1 MTMETHEHCGQ
12 CDDHS
17 RAHEHCGACD
27 EHGHG
32 HTHDHC
38 GDCDGHG
45 RGHTHDHCGDCGG
58 HGHTHDDCG
67 GDCENCDNIEWIE
80 IGGESSGEC
89 DECGECGA
97 HEHSHK
103 APDTPEQQEK
113 RLRLA
118 AEVLDLARST
128 LLVNLRF
135 LDAALNELIPVT
147 QDDLNLATNGQ
158 YMLFSPGHILWCC
171 KNEQERPVRD
181 YLHVVL
187 HCVFRHMYV
196 DKLIDQRC
204 WDLACDIAVE
214 YSITRLGLAA
224 AAAEREALQQGVYAE
239 QLEKVKQLTAERIY
253 RFLLDGGMDVARM
266 EELAPLFYADEHA
279 LWYSSEEAQEQPSDE
294 SSPASS
300 SPDEGEDPP
309 DSQSSGES
317 SAPQE
322 QPDEQMEERWS
333 EIARRMQVDM
343 ETFSREK
350 EDKAGGLVQNLREAN
365 RERYD
370 YGRFLK
376 KFAVRGEVVR
386 INDDEF
392 DYIYYTYGL
401 KLYGKMPLVEPLEYK
416 EVKRIRE
423 FVIAID
429 TSGSVSGKMVQLFVQ
444 KTYNILKTT
453 ESFFSKINLHII
465 QCDAQIQ
472 EAVKI
477 TSQREFDR
485 YMEAMEIHGLG
496 GTDFRPVF
504 RYVDELREKNEF
516 ENLRGLI
523 YLTDGFGTFPKKKPE
538 YETAFVFVDDG
549 VNSYD
554 VPSWA
559 IRLILQPE
567 ELY

>member
-1 MTMETHEHCGQ
+1 MNMDHEHCGQ
-12 CDDHS
+12 CTGHD
-17 RAHEHCGACD
+17 
-27 EHGHG
+27 HG

-38 GDCDGHG
+38 GECGEPGHS
-45 RGHTHDHCGDCGG
+45 HDNCGECGG
-58 HGHTHDDCG
+58 CDDR
-67 GDCENCDNIEWIE
+67 ELIET
-80 IGGESSGEC
+80 GSGC
-89 DECGECGA
+89 DECGECGECG
-97 HEHSHK
+97 EHRH
-103 APDTPEQQEK
+103 ADAEEPPELREK

-118 AEVLDLARST
+118 AEVLELARNT

-135 LDAALNELIPVT
+135 LDAALNELVPVT
-147 QDDLNLATNGQ
+147 QDDLNLATDGK
-158 YMLFSPGHILWCC
+158 YMLFSPGHILWCYR
-171 KNEQERPVRD
+171 NEPERPVRD
-181 YLHVVL
+181 TLHVLL

-196 DKLIDQRC
+196 EKLIDQRC

-214 YSITRLGLAA
+214 YTISRLDLRAA
-224 AAAEREALQQGVYAE
+224 ASEREAYQQSIFAELQGEVR
-239 QLEKVKQLTAERIY
+239 QLTAERIY
-253 RFLLDGGMDVARM
+253 RFLLDGGMDAGRM
-266 EELAPLFYADEHA
+266 EEIAPLFYADEHA
-279 LWYSSEEAQEQPSDE
+279 LWYASEEEQEQQSDE
-294 SSPASS
+294 QSPASS
-300 SPDEGEDPP
+300 SPEEGEDKP
-309 DSQSSGES
+309 DSRAEGES
-317 SAPQE
+317 SAPRE
-322 QPDEQMEERWS
+322 TPDAEMEERWS

-350 EDKAGGLVQNLREAN
+350 EDKAGGLIQNLREAN

-370 YGRFLK
+370 YGKFLK
-376 KFAVRGEVVR
+376 KFAVRGEVVK
-386 INDDEF
+386 INDEEF

-416 EVKRIRE
+416 EVRRIRE

-444 KTYNILKTT
+444 KTYNILKST
-453 ESFFSKINLHII
+453 ESFFSRVNLRIL

-472 EAVKI
+472 EDVKI

-485 YMEAMEIHGLG
+485 YMETMEIHGLG

-523 YLTDGFGTFPKKKPE
+523 YLTDGFGTFPKKKPD

-549 VNSYD
+549 INSYD
-554 VPSWA
+554 VPPWA
-559 IRLILQPE
+559 IRLVLQPE